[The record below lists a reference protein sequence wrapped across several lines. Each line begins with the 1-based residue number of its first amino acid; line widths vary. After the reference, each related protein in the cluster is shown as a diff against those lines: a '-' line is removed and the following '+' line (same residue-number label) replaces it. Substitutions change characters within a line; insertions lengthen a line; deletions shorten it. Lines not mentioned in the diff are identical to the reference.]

1 MFTRAISGMS
11 RLNLRVGAF
20 LLCSTLSAGCWCDAG
35 YYICGADGYSGA
47 ANCCA
52 PCPAGQFIGA
62 SCGLTANWGCNNCP
76 AGSFSAATASASC
89 SPCALDTISGTG
101 ATTCTPC
108 AAGTYTFGSGATECN
123 ACPPGTFSFNGALPC
138 SPCPPGTYSKASGA
152 RNCVLC
158 PAGTFGDHAGL
169 STENCSG
176 TCATCTAGS
185 TSVPA
190 APVTCS
196 AGSVPSGAVCAFCP
210 PGTFAPA
217 NAPQCLLCPAG
228 TFGSSAGLKTSA
240 CSGIC
245 ASCAAGSTSASAT
258 PLICSASD
266 ARAVPASLGLQILP
280 AANPSNAQN
289 VDLLIAPLELCQ
301 RISSASAC
309 YAAASV
315 VGADG
320 IRRFVV
326 GTAAAFNVEPAAS
339 MTCSAR

>member
-1 MFTRAISGMS
+1 M
-11 RLNLRVGAF
+11 
-20 LLCSTLSAGCWCDAG
+20 LCSTLSAGCWCDAG

-228 TFGSSAGLKTSA
+228 HLRQQCRPKDLRVLGDLRILRGRQHFGISH
-240 CSGIC
+240 
-245 ASCAAGSTSASAT
+245 
-258 PLICSASD
+258 
-266 ARAVPASLGLQILP
+266 PA
-280 AANPSNAQN
+280 
-289 VDLLIAPLELCQ
+289 DLLCERRACRSRLARIADIARGQSEQ
-301 RISSASAC
+301 RAT
-309 YAAASV
+309 
-315 VGADG
+315 
-320 IRRFVV
+320 R
-326 GTAAAFNVEPAAS
+326 
-339 MTCSAR
+339 